1 MTVDT
6 CFQLNCPPPSEKRVM
21 PKYRVESL
29 AGRGRALVAVEDIHR
44 GERVLEE
51 PAVFNAS
58 NGKSGGKAQGSANSS
73 EYDMDYLER
82 QVALLCPEDLALFL
96 ALHDPQPSG
105 PPALRN
111 QRIYCNNT
119 YRDGLFLT
127 ASRMNHSC
135 WPNVLLSSAD
145 GLLGEVVALRD
156 IPAGEEITVSY
167 LRASHLE
174 TRQERAA
181 KLQELWQFQCCCRL
195 CSLPGQEARENDLAR
210 EKTRYTLDRVAR
222 LFDSL
227 WKANS
232 KVTRQVAGPLLRSYT
247 QQALEAV
254 RVLETELEGQADTA
268 LLLGLQQLAELAAF
282 SCCGRFVVSGE
293 QGREEVGEQ
302 GREEVGGEGREEVG
316 ESAEHYLGL
325 ARGVAGGLGLM
336 FLSNCGTVER
346 EIRELEVDFG

>member
-1 MTVDT
+1 M
-6 CFQLNCPPPSEKRVM
+6 
-21 PKYRVESL
+21 
-29 AGRGRALVAVEDIHR
+29 AVEDIGR

-51 PAVFNAS
+51 AAVFNAS
-58 NGKSGGKAQGSANSS
+58 NGKSGGKVQGSANSA
-73 EYDMDYLER
+73 EYDMEYLER
-82 QVALLCPEDLALFL
+82 QVALLGPEDLALFL
-96 ALHDPQPSG
+96 ALHDPQPAG
-105 PPALRN
+105 PPALKN

-167 LRASHLE
+167 LRTSHLE
-174 TRQERAA
+174 TREERAA
-181 KLQELWQFQCCCRL
+181 KLQDLWQFQCCCRL
-195 CSLPGQEARENDLAR
+195 CSLLGQEARENDLAR
-210 EKTRYTLDRVAR
+210 EKTRFTLDRVAR

-227 WKANS
+227 WKADS

-282 SCCGRFVVSGE
+282 SCCGRFLE
-293 QGREEVGEQ
+293 PKEL
-302 GREEVGGEGREEVG
+302 GGEGREEN
-316 ESAEHYLGL
+316 ADHYLGL

-346 EIRELEVDFG
+346 EIRELGVDFG